1 MLEVC
6 SLMKNDGVHKE
17 WRFLG
22 RRFFSCLDRFST
34 LKNIMYDL
42 SLRNRFVL
50 EHHPKSFAPYRCYC
64 KGRDLVLVATG
75 QTLARYRFKSDAV
88 HVGVNR
94 AFMAP
99 NISALDF
106 YFIQDISGARD
117 YIEAANEYRSGE
129 CVKFYGR
136 LDNPKCAIPL
146 RDVESAKAF
155 QYLTMAPYDFK
166 SFNVADLTT
175 SELPDFGSVVFSALA
190 FSLWMRP
197 TRLYLVGC
205 DCSSS
210 YFDDTQAKR
219 SFEFLIHGW
228 RVMSE
233 YAKVFY
239 PDVEIVSVNP
249 VGLKGLFKDS
259 YE

>member
-1 MLEVC
+1 M
-6 SLMKNDGVHKE
+6 
-17 WRFLG
+17 
-22 RRFFSCLDRFST
+22 
-34 LKNIMYDL
+34 
-42 SLRNRFVL
+42 
-50 EHHPKSFAPYRCYC
+50 
-64 KGRDLVLVATG
+64 
-75 QTLARYRFKSDAV
+75 
-88 HVGVNR
+88 
-94 AFMAP
+94 
-99 NISALDF
+99 
-106 YFIQDISGARD
+106 
-117 YIEAANEYRSGE
+117 
-129 CVKFYGR
+129 
-136 LDNPKCAIPL
+136 
-146 RDVESAKAF
+146 ESAKAF